1 MVSASG
7 GIMSIFDIY
16 AYDVFHFCGN
26 YRLNTYAKMQV
37 IGIR

>member
-16 AYDVFHFCGN
+16 AYDVFSFLRKLLFEYIC
-26 YRLNTYAKMQV
+26 KMQV